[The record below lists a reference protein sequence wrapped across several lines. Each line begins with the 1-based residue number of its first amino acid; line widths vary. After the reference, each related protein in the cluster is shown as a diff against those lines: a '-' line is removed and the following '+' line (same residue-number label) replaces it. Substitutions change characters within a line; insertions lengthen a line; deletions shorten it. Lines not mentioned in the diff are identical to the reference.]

1 MYNYIQTLTLK
12 NRPKGSKKMIV
23 TIANQKGGCG
33 KTTTATALSSI
44 LADKGYKTLL
54 IDADQQTNSSDT
66 YKAKI
71 EGVATLYDLIVEDEE
86 TTLQEAIQTTET
98 GHIIAGDP
106 LLREADT
113 KLSKDLNGRFKL
125 QEALECNNDYDFIII
140 DTAPSM
146 GEVLYNCLIASDFVI
161 IPVTADRYSLQGL
174 AQLNETIKG
183 IKKRF
188 NDRLRIAGLLL
199 VKFNSRTLLSKET
212 REALEHIAQEMDTK
226 LFKTA
231 IRASTKA
238 QEAQAKRTTLI
249 KYAPNSTTAQD
260 YKQFIDELLKEIL
273 NNGKE

>member
-1 MYNYIQTLTLK
+1 MVI
-12 NRPKGSKKMIV
+12 

-33 KTTTATALSSI
+33 KTTTATNLASI
-44 LADKGYKTLL
+44 LAERGYKTLL

-66 YKAKI
+66 YRAQI
-71 EGVATLYDLIVEDEE
+71 EGAATLYDLIVEDEAIDIAE
-86 TTLQEAIQTTET
+86 VIQTTDS
-98 GHIIAGDP
+98 GDIIAGDP
-106 LLREADT
+106 LLREADA

-125 QEALECNNDYDFIII
+125 QDALEGLKDYDFIIT

-146 GEVLYNCLIASDFVI
+146 GEVLYNCLIASDLVI

-174 AQLNETIKG
+174 SQLNETIKG

-188 NDRLRIAGLLL
+188 NKGLSIAGLLL
-199 VKFNSRTLLSKET
+199 VKYNGRTLLSKET
-212 REALEHIAQEMDTK
+212 SAALEQIAQEMQTK
-226 LFKTA
+226 LFATT

-238 QEAQAKRTTLI
+238 QEAQAQRTTLI

-260 YKQFIDELLKEIL
+260 YNNFVDELIKEIG